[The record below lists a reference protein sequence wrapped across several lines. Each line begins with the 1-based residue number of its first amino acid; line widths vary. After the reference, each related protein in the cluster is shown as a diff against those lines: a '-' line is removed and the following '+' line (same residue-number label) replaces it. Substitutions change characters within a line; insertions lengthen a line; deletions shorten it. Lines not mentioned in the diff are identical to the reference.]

1 MIVPELRLANEAL
14 NALAAHV
21 VVLDA
26 RGVIVF
32 GNEAWHRFATANGA
46 APGAEGYV
54 GANYLDIC
62 RDAACRGDETA
73 GLALSGIEAVLR
85 HDRDTFAFDY
95 RCDNP
100 DQERWYRMS
109 VTRFV
114 SGADLHLVVAHEDIT
129 AQKQSE
135 RTLQDGERLLR
146 SVLESLP
153 VGVWVMDVQGQIVHG
168 NSAGVRIWG
177 GARFVGPQQFGEYKG
192 WWLSTGE
199 PIAAHEWAAARAV
212 REGETSI
219 DEEVEIESFDGTR
232 KIILNSAVPLFD
244 EERRITGAIIVNQDI
259 TARKRI
265 EQEREAMLRDQARLR
280 LEAIAANQAKD
291 KFIAELSH
299 ELRMPLQSVLGW
311 AAMLKRTLPD
321 VQASERAVTA
331 IERNAQI
338 QAQLLNDTLDV
349 SRIAHGKLRLDETDV
364 DIAFLTGEVVEAMRP
379 IAVEKRVALV
389 SEAGP
394 ATKVRGDAT
403 RLRQILWNL
412 LSNALKFTPSGGR
425 ISVRTVPAGAWVDL
439 SVADTGVGIAPEF
452 MPYLFDRFRQGS
464 GPSAQTRLGLGLG
477 LSIVKDLV
485 TLHGGTVTAAS
496 PGEGQ
501 GATFTIRLP
510 RART

>member
-1 MIVPELRLANEAL
+1 MIVPELQLANEAL

-21 VVLDA
+21 AVLDA

-32 GNEAWHRFATANGA
+32 GNEAWHRFAKANGA
-46 APGAEGYV
+46 APGAEGYL

-62 RDAACRGDETA
+62 RDAARRGDETA
-73 GLALSGIEAVLR
+73 GLALAGMEAVLR
-85 HDRDTFAFDY
+85 RDRDAFAFDY
-95 RCDNP
+95 PCDGP
-100 DQERWYRMS
+100 DQERWFRMS

-114 SGADLHLVVAHEDIT
+114 SGGDIHLVVAHEDIT
-129 AQKQSE
+129 AQKRSE
-135 RTLQDGERLLR
+135 RALQDGERLLR
-146 SVLESLP
+146 SVLEALP
-153 VGVWVMDVQGQIVHG
+153 VGVWVTNAQGRIVHG

-192 WWLSTGE
+192 RWLSTGE

-219 DEEVEIESFDGTR
+219 DEEVEIECFDGTR

-321 VQASERAVTA
+321 VQASERAAAA

-349 SRIAHGKLRLDETDV
+349 SRLAHGKLTLDESDV
-364 DIAFLTGEVVEAMRP
+364 DLSALAGEMVETMRP
-379 IAVEKRVALV
+379 LAMEKGVALV
-389 SEAGP
+389 SETGP
-394 ATKVRGDAT
+394 AAKVRGDAT

-425 ISVRTVPAGAWVDL
+425 IVVRTAPAGEWMEL
-439 SVADTGVGIAPEF
+439 SVTDTGVGIAPEF

-464 GPSAQTRLGLGLG
+464 GSQTQLGLGLG

-496 PGEGQ
+496 PGEGR
-501 GATFTIRLP
+501 GATFTMRLP